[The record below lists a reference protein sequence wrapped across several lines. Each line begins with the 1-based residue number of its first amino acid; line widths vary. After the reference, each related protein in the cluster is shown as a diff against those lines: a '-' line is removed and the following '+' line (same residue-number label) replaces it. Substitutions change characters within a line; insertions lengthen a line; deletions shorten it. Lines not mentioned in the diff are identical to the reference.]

1 MPATQLKD
9 IFVGEYY
16 ATLDPVNSPE
26 KQQFINPVLSLKMK
40 P

>member
-26 KQQFINPVLSLKMK
+26 KTAVYQSGIVTKK
-40 P
+40 